1 MQRTPTKPFT
11 RPIARLSLRAVAATV
26 LLAGSTL
33 ALAGPEHAGHGGKGL
48 NAGFDP
54 GRELSQAVK
63 RLDLSD
69 AQQDAIRSL
78 FEANREDMIANFEA
92 SRAVR
97 EELQGLL
104 QQESLDQDALAE
116 LAEREGELA
125 EERIMLG
132 GNLAS
137 DVLAELDDAQREELA
152 ALRDE
157 RQERRRARFSA
168 RENRDS

>member
-1 MQRTPTKPFT
+1 MQSTTNETATRKFT
-11 RPIARLSLRAVAATV
+11 RLSLLAVATAT

-33 ALAGPEHAGHGGKGL
+33 ALAGPEHAGHGGKAL

-54 GRELSQAVK
+54 GRELSHAVK
-63 RLDLSD
+63 RLDLTEI
-69 AQQDAIRSL
+69 QQDAIRAI
-78 FEANREDMIANFEA
+78 FEANREDMIANREA
-92 SRAVR
+92 SREVR
-97 EELQGLL
+97 EELQALL
-104 QQESLDQDALAE
+104 QQDTLDQDALAE

-152 ALRDE
+152 AMRDE

-168 RENRDS
+168 RENRDG